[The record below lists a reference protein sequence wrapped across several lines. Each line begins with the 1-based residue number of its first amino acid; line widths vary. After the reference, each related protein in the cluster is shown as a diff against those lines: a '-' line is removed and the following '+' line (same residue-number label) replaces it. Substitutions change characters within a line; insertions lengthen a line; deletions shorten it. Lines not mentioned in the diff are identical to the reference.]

1 MKKLLF
7 LSLIIIT
14 ISSYSQDFFFT
25 FDTVKIDEVTVVS
38 SYSASRTTPFTFK
51 NLKSEEISLRS
62 MNSEP
67 AVLLGSTPS
76 ITFYSD
82 NGTGLG
88 YIYYRL
94 RGIDQTRINATFNG
108 VPLNEPEDQGIYFNN
123 FPGLLNSVSSVQII
137 RGAGLS
143 KPGVAS
149 YGGSINFEPLQFSDN
164 LEENFQISGGSYN
177 TFLGSIF
184 INTAKFFMTLNMQHT
199 DGYKYNVFNMSGSAF
214 YGTKLYER
222 KNSSL
227 IWYGFY
233 GSQKNGMGWLGET
246 LEDIEKDPRTN
257 SNTPEETDAFKQV
270 HNQLVWKYKNLKIT
284 GYHTYSRGGYGID
297 GVHYGYE
304 GIDTT
309 NVKFN
314 WLGASINYFIP
325 INNVVYFNTG
335 VNGYAYVREHFG
347 DKSFW
352 YKNIGYKNTLSPY
365 VKTEIKINKFSLYG
379 DVQYRYSELK
389 VGGFDI
395 SIPEITFP
403 SQYYNFVDWSAGVN
417 YQINSYL
424 RTYYGIG
431 KTSKEPK
438 RYDYFGGWE
447 YFIPSVFTE
456 LRPEKLLSNELGMTY
471 NNLKFSGNL
480 NVFYMKFKDEM
491 SLTGNLGYN
500 ALTLSNINI
509 DKSFR
514 SGVEIEAKYKFFNGI
529 EVSTFNTFSYNRIT
543 EGEYTGQPVLTP
555 TVISSFDVMYN
566 KTKYFIGSNIKYNSS
581 SYIDF
586 NNEYELPSYTTI
598 NLYAGLSWKSFELKG
613 YLNNIT
619 NNLILGSAYMNMDG
633 APRYFAM
640 AGRNALISLK
650 YSF

>member
-7 LSLIIIT
+7 FVLAFVT

-25 FDTVKIDEVTVVS
+25 FDTVKIDEVTVIS

-51 NLKSEEISLRS
+51 NLKPEEISLRA

-184 INTAKFFMTLNMQHT
+184 INTAKFFMTFNMQHT
-199 DGYKYNVFNMSGSAF
+199 DGYKYGVFNISGSAF
-214 YGTKLYER
+214 YGAKLYEN
-222 KNSSL
+222 KNTSL
-227 IWYGFY
+227 ILYGFY
-233 GSQKNGMGWLGET
+233 GNQKNGMGWLGET
-246 LEDIEKDPRTN
+246 LEDIEKDPRSN

-270 HNQLVWKYKNLKIT
+270 HNQLVWKYNNLKIT
-284 GYHTYSRGGYGID
+284 GYHTYSQGGYRIYD
-297 GVHYGYE
+297 ATHLAN
-304 GIDTT
+304 I

-314 WLGASINYFIP
+314 WIGANVNYYIP
-325 INNVVYFNTG
+325 VNNVLYFNIGT
-335 VNGYAYVREHFG
+335 NGHLYQREHQG
-347 DKSFW
+347 DFYVDF
-352 YKNIGYKNTLSPY
+352 YKNVGYKNTLSPY
-365 VKTEIKINKFSLYG
+365 TKAEIKFNKFSLYG
-379 DVQYRYSELK
+379 DVQYRYSILK
-389 VGGFDI
+389 VKGFDI
-395 SIPEITFP
+395 NIPEIIFENK
-403 SQYYNFVDWSAGVN
+403 QYQFIDWSAGIN
-417 YQINSYL
+417 YQISGYL
-424 RTYYGIG
+424 RVYYGIG

-438 RYDYFGGWE
+438 RYDYFGGLE
-447 YFIPSVFTE
+447 YFVPSAYTSLV
-456 LRPEKLLSNELGMTY
+456 PEKLLSNELGVNY
-471 NNLKFSGNL
+471 NNQKLSGSVNL
-480 NVFYMKFKDEM
+480 YYMKFKDEM
-491 SLTGNLGYN
+491 SLTGNLGCN

-509 DKSFR
+509 DNSFR
-514 SGVEIEAKYKFFNGI
+514 SGVELEVQYKFASGI
-529 EVSTFNTFSYNRIT
+529 ELSTFNTFSYNRIA
-543 EGEYTGQPVLTP
+543 EGEYVGQPVLTP
-555 TVISSFDVMYN
+555 AVISSFDVMYN
-566 KTKYFIGSNIKYNSS
+566 KTKYYFGSNIKYNSS

-619 NNLILGSAYMNMDG
+619 NNLILGSAYMNRDG
-633 APRYFAM
+633 SPRYFAM